1 VAPSRH
7 DASRDRLALSQLI
20 VEFHAIVDA
29 FCAPEPLFPGKVVN
43 LRRTC
48 GKVRC
53 RCASGQLHESIVLMD
68 RSAGK
73 PKLRTLEPKELRALR
88 KLTRTYRELRRLRAR
103 LPGLLREALRLC
115 DRLRDHRLRAGLRMA
130 NPPKQKRAR

>member
-1 VAPSRH
+1 MAPSRH

-20 VEFHAIVDA
+20 VEFRTVVDA
-29 FCAPEPLFPGKVVN
+29 FCATKPLFPGKVVK

-48 GKVRC
+48 GKTRC
-53 RCASGQLHESIVLMD
+53 RCARGQLHESIVLMD
-68 RSAGK
+68 RSAGR
-73 PKLRTLEPKELRALR
+73 PKLRTLELKELGALR

-130 NPPKQKRAR
+130 NPPKQKRTR